1 MRENVVSHEYGITNK
16 HFAAVAVSSLLLGAA
31 LTAAVRMSG
40 ALEVPEQMLEFDLA
54 GTARREVAA
63 NVDALSSVASPIGR
77 VEMAE
82 AAIRPLVAPYG
93 ADAAV
98 SCEFLGSGRGFD
110 VNGSETFQSASM
122 IKLAVLAE
130 YLDETADG
138 RLSPT
143 DTYTLAA
150 EDVVGG
156 SGTMQDDPIGTVY
169 ALDQVA
175 SRMISV
181 SDNVGTNALIERMG
195 IESIDS
201 EATELGL
208 GQTRLAHKL
217 MIDAND
223 GQLNV
228 TSANDCAALLAR
240 IARHEAAN
248 EERSLTAEDW
258 LLAQEDAEGLAQGLP
273 AGVPFGHKTGTVDD
287 IRHDGGIVY
296 AEDPYVIVVMTR
308 NMDYDAANALMAQ
321 ISSAAYA
328 ALK

>member
-16 HFAAVAVSSLLLGAA
+16 HFAAVAVSSLLLGTA

-40 ALEVPEQMLEFDLA
+40 ALDAPEQMLGFCLA
-54 GTARREVAA
+54 PAVGREVST
-63 NVDALSSVASPIGR
+63 NVDTLSSVASPIGR
-77 VEMAE
+77 VAMAE
-82 AAIRPLVAPYG
+82 AVIRPLVEPYG
-93 ADAAV
+93 ADVAV
-98 SCEFLGSGRGFD
+98 SCKLLANDRGLD
-110 VNGSETFQSASM
+110 INGAETFQSASM

-150 EDVVGG
+150 EDVVDG
-156 SGTMQDDPIGTVY
+156 SGTMQDDPAGTVY
-169 ALDQVA
+169 TLDQVA

-195 IESIDS
+195 IEAIDDK
-201 EATELGL
+201 AAELGL
-208 GQTRLAHKL
+208 EQTRLAHKL
-217 MIDAND
+217 QISAND

-240 IARHEAAN
+240 IARHEASN
-248 EERSLTAEDW
+248 EERSLAAESW
-258 LLAQEDAEGLAQGLP
+258 LLAQEDSEGLAQGLP
-273 AGVPFGHKTGTVDD
+273 TGVPFGHKTGTVDN

-321 ISSAAYA
+321 ISAASYA